1 MEKLKDYLLK
11 RQERINE
18 AIIDNKKRSLG
29 LDMRTPLVT
38 EKSRITDAYLRGK
51 LAIIK
56 DILKILDDNSD
67 GVQL

>member
-11 RQERINE
+11 RQDRINE

-29 LDMRTPLVT
+29 LDMRTPLIT

-56 DILKILDDNSD
+56 DVLKLLDDSD